1 MRGGASPSTRA
12 KIGYNTDMNQAVAR
26 LFRRIA
32 TLLEL
37 KGESAYKTRAY
48 RRAAD
53 AIEAL
58 EEPIEAL
65 WKAGRLT
72 EIPGVGTAIAKK
84 IDEYLRTG
92 QLGFLDRLEAEVPPS
107 LLEILALPG
116 LGVKKV
122 RRLWQELGI
131 EDVAGLE
138 QAAREGRLRTL
149 PGFGAKTETLILEAI
164 RARRAQPTGFLLGE
178 VYPRAQQVL
187 ERLRALPEV
196 ARAELAGSTRRGK
209 ALVGDIDL
217 LLAAEHP
224 AETLRAALAHLGL
237 QGEVVQHPEYAE
249 TETRLAEG
257 FPLHLIATRP
267 PRWGT
272 AWVLSTGSAAHVR
285 ALGGEAALPPQ
296 APTEAACYEAL
307 GLPWVPPEL
316 REGRGEVEAARQRR
330 LPALVRSEHIRAEL
344 HSHSNWSDGRA
355 TIRQMAEAAIARGLQ
370 VLAITD
376 HSQSLGVA
384 HGLTPE
390 RLRAQREEIRRV
402 QAELG
407 DRILL
412 LQGAEVEIL
421 ADGRL
426 DYSDEVLAELDV
438 VVASLHT
445 SLRQP
450 REQITARLLRA
461 IRNPRVHIIG
471 HPSGRLLP
479 HRPGADLDWE
489 AVLEAAATHRVALE
503 INAHPRRLDLADHL
517 VQQAL
522 ARGIVL
528 AVNTDAHAPA
538 DFDNRPYGI
547 LTARR
552 GWASAEDI
560 LNAWPTDQLL
570 AWLRRRP
577 PLDT

>member
-1 MRGGASPSTRA
+1 
-12 KIGYNTDMNQAVAR
+12 MNRAVAQ

-37 KGESAYKTRAY
+37 QGESAYKTRAY

-53 AIEAL
+53 AIETL

-65 WKAGRLT
+65 WQAGRLT
-72 EIPGVGTAIAKK
+72 EIPGVGAAIAGK

-92 QLGFLDRLEAEVPPS
+92 QLGFLERLEAEVPPT
-107 LLEILALPG
+107 LLEILSLPG

-131 EDVAGLE
+131 TDIDMLE
-138 QAAREGRLRTL
+138 EAARYGRLRAL
-149 PGFGAKTETLILEAI
+149 PGFGARTETRILEAI
-164 RARRAQPTGFLLGE
+164 QARRDQPTGVLLGE
-178 VYPRAQQVL
+178 AYPRAQQVL
-187 ERLRALPEV
+187 KRLRGIPAI

-209 ALVGDIDL
+209 ALVGDLDL
-217 LLAAEHP
+217 LLAAEQP
-224 AETLRAALAHLGL
+224 AEALQAALEHLGL
-237 QGEVVQHPEYAE
+237 QGEVVLHPDYAE
-249 TETRLAEG
+249 TETRLPEG

-267 PRWGT
+267 ERWGS
-272 AWVLSTGSAAHVR
+272 AWVLSTGSAEHVQ
-285 ALGGEAALPPQ
+285 ALGGSAALPND
-296 APTEAACYEAL
+296 APTEAAFYQAL
-307 GLPWVPPEL
+307 GLPWIPPEL
-316 REGRGEVEAARQRR
+316 REGRGEVAAARRGA
-330 LPALVRSEHIRAEL
+330 LPTLLTAADIRADL
-344 HSHSNWSDGRA
+344 HNHSDWSDGHA
-355 TIRQMAEAAIARGLQ
+355 TIRQMAEAALARGLQ

-390 RLRAQREEIRRV
+390 HLRAQREEIHRV

-426 DYSDEVLAELDV
+426 DYPDEVLAELDV

-461 IRNPRVHIIG
+461 IRNPHVDIIG

-489 AVLEAAATHRVALE
+489 AVLTAAAQHGVALE

-517 VQQAL
+517 VQQATG
-522 ARGIVL
+522 RGIL
-528 AVNTDAHAPA
+528 ISINTDAHRPT
-538 DFDNRPYGI
+538 DFDNLFYGV

-552 GWASAEDI
+552 GWASPENI
-560 LNAWPTDQLL
+560 INTWETDRLL
-570 AWLRRRP
+570 AWLRHRP
-577 PLDT
+577 AA

>member
-1 MRGGASPSTRA
+1 
-12 KIGYNTDMNQAVAR
+12 MNRAVAQ

-37 KGESAYKTRAY
+37 QGESAYKTRAY

-53 AIEAL
+53 AIETL

-65 WKAGRLT
+65 WQAGRLT
-72 EIPGVGTAIAKK
+72 EIPGVGAAIAGK

-92 QLGFLDRLEAEVPPS
+92 QLGFLERLEAEVPPT
-107 LLEILALPG
+107 LLEILSLPG

-131 EDVAGLE
+131 TDIDMLE
-138 QAAREGRLRTL
+138 EAARYGRLRAL
-149 PGFGAKTETLILEAI
+149 PGFGARTETRILEAI
-164 RARRAQPTGFLLGE
+164 QARRDQPTGVLLGE
-178 VYPRAQQVL
+178 AYPRAQQVL
-187 ERLRALPEV
+187 KRLRGIPAIV
-196 ARAELAGSTRRGK
+196 RAELAGSARRGK
-209 ALVGDIDL
+209 ALVGDLDL
-217 LLAAEHP
+217 LLAAEQP
-224 AETLRAALAHLGL
+224 AEALQAALEHLGL
-237 QGEVVQHPEYAE
+237 QGEVVLHPDYAE
-249 TETRLAEG
+249 TETRLPEG

-267 PRWGT
+267 ERWGS
-272 AWVLSTGSAAHVR
+272 AWVLSTGSAEHVQ
-285 ALGGEAALPPQ
+285 ALGGSAALPND
-296 APTEAACYEAL
+296 APTEAAFYQAL
-307 GLPWVPPEL
+307 GLPWIPPEL
-316 REGRGEVEAARQRR
+316 REGRGEVAAARRGA
-330 LPALVRSEHIRAEL
+330 LPTLLTAADIRADL
-344 HSHSNWSDGRA
+344 HNHSDWSDGHA
-355 TIRQMAEAAIARGLQ
+355 TIRQMAEAALARGLQ

-390 RLRAQREEIRRV
+390 RLRAQREEIHRV

-426 DYSDEVLAELDV
+426 DYPDEVLAELDV

-461 IRNPRVHIIG
+461 IRNPHVDIIG

-489 AVLEAAATHRVALE
+489 AVLTAAAQHGVALE

-517 VQQAL
+517 VQQATG
-522 ARGIVL
+522 RGIL
-528 AVNTDAHAPA
+528 ISINTDAHRPA
-538 DFDNRPYGI
+538 DFENLFYGV

-552 GWASAEDI
+552 GWATADHI
-560 LNAWPTDQLL
+560 LNTWETDRLL
-570 AWLRRRP
+570 AWLRHRP
-577 PLDT
+577 AA

>member
-1 MRGGASPSTRA
+1 
-12 KIGYNTDMNQAVAR
+12 MNRAVAQ

-53 AIEAL
+53 AIETL

-65 WKAGRLT
+65 WQAGRLT
-72 EIPGVGTAIAKK
+72 EIPGVGAAIAKK

-92 QLGFLDRLEAEVPPS
+92 QLGFLERLEAEVPPS
-107 LLEILALPG
+107 LLEILSLPG

-138 QAAREGRLRTL
+138 QAARESRLRAL
-149 PGFGAKTETLILEAI
+149 PGFGAKTETRILEAI
-164 RARRAQPTGFLLGE
+164 QTRREQPTGFLLGE

-187 ERLRALPEV
+187 ERLRRLPLV
-196 ARAELAGSTRRGK
+196 GRAELAGSIRRGR
-209 ALVGDIDL
+209 ALVGDMDL
-217 LLAAEHP
+217 LLAAEQP
-224 AETLRAALAHLGL
+224 AEALQAALEHLGL
-237 QGEVVQHPEYAE
+237 QGEVVLHADYAE
-249 TETRLAEG
+249 TETRLADG
-257 FPLHLIATRP
+257 FPLHLIAARP
-267 PRWGT
+267 ERWGS
-272 AWVLSTGSAAHVR
+272 AWVLSTGSAGHLQ
-285 ALGGEAALPPQ
+285 ALGGSAALPND
-296 APTEAACYEAL
+296 APTEAAFYQAL
-307 GLPWVPPEL
+307 GLPWIPPEL
-316 REGRGEVEAARQRR
+316 REGRGEVEAARAGR
-330 LPALVRSEHIRAEL
+330 LPVLVRAGQIRADL
-344 HSHSNWSDGRA
+344 HNHSEWSDGHS
-355 TIRQMAEAAIARGLQ
+355 TIRQMAEAALARGLQ

-426 DYSDEVLAELDV
+426 DYPDDVLAELDV

-450 REQITARLLRA
+450 REQITERLLRA
-461 IRNPRVHIIG
+461 IRNPHVHIIG

-489 AVLEAAATHRVALE
+489 AVLTAAAEHGVALE

-517 VQQAL
+517 VQQAIG
-522 ARGIVL
+522 RGIL
-528 AVNTDAHAPA
+528 ISINTDAHRPA
-538 DFDNRPYGI
+538 DFDNLFYGV

-552 GWASAEDI
+552 GWASPENI
-560 LNAWPTDQLL
+560 INTWETDRLL
-570 AWLRRRP
+570 AWLRHRH
-577 PLDT
+577 TV